1 MSIINSFKLEK
12 TAINQ
17 WITMESCPPAEA
29 LKERCTVDFVANAV
43 KRFGNVKV
51 LSAGVETGKPDWPDN
66 GHVVLEETS
75 PGGKPV
81 IINVWAPLNWNGRFI
96 GCLGGGLRT
105 FHMYEVLGRENRIA
119 MPRFV
124 LKNGFATANTDGG
137 VSGETF
143 AWGLDEKTKAVD
155 YELILNFGYR
165 STHSM
170 TVIAKAVVEALYG
183 ENIKYAYAQ
192 GASGGGRQSL
202 SEAQL
207 YPEDYDGI
215 WAVDPAINWAG
226 LFIGLLWPFAVM
238 NEEKHY
244 ITPSKLE
251 YYRAAAIA
259 ESGGRYDFIE
269 TADMPDFDPYKY
281 VGKEAADGTIT
292 EADARV
298 MKLIF
303 GGPKTRDGH
312 FLWYG
317 FRPGTRFWSTGI
329 LGAPGGVYIIETPD
343 GFRPQMNMLANG
355 YIGAW
360 LERNMD
366 WDWQNITYKKFE
378 ELWKQS
384 LRDYACLECNS
395 PDLYDMK
402 ERGTKLLLSHAVN
415 DDTIPS
421 DGTLDYYRRVQN
433 RMGGEEKTQNY
444 FRFFLSPGGGHTDLK
459 QPGLSFTLADGMIAL
474 MKWVEEGVAPEVIPG
489 VWYDFE
495 QGAEILTGEVPR
507 FRLDK
512 PNPGRNIKTA
522 PAYEKYLERLKNTET
537 ERSGGG
543 LNADSTIAEIMA
555 DEQGMAVLKEYLGA
569 ILDNPMFAQA
579 IGMKIGALKN
589 LMPVDSMKEKIAQ
602 AIAKLEALN
611 SEGGDTKEDRRYW

>member
-1 MSIINSFKLEK
+1 MNQFKLEK

-17 WITMESCPPAEA
+17 WITMEAGPPMDA
-29 LKERCTVDFVANAV
+29 LKERCTIDFVSNAV

-51 LSAGVETGKPDWPDN
+51 LSAVVETGKPDWPDN
-66 GHVVLEETS
+66 GHVVLEETC

-81 IINVWAPLNWNGRFI
+81 IINVWAPLNWNGRFL
-96 GCLGGGLRT
+96 GCLGGGIRT
-105 FHMYEVLGRENRIA
+105 LHLYEVLGRENRIA

-124 LKNGFATANTDGG
+124 LKNDFATANTDGG
-137 VSGETF
+137 VSGEVF
-143 AWGLDEKTKAVD
+143 SWGLDEKTKAVD
-155 YELILNFGYR
+155 YELILNLGYR

-170 TVIAKAVVEALYG
+170 TVIAKAVVEALYS
-183 ENIKYAYAQ
+183 EKINYAYAQ

-226 LFIGLLWPFAVM
+226 IFLGLLWPFAVM

-244 ITPSKLE
+244 ITPAKLE
-251 YYRAAAIA
+251 YYRTAAIT

-269 TADMPDFDPYKY
+269 TADPPDFDPYKY
-281 VGKEAADGTIT
+281 VGKEAADGAIT
-292 EADARV
+292 EADARI

-303 GGPKTRDGH
+303 DGPKARDGY

-317 FRPGTRFWSTGI
+317 YRPGTRFWSTGI
-329 LGAPGGVYIIETPD
+329 LGAPGGVYITETPD
-343 GFRPQMNMLANG
+343 GFRPQMNVMENG
-355 YIGAW
+355 FIGAW

-366 WDWQNITYKKFE
+366 WDWRNITYKKFE
-378 ELWKQS
+378 EMWKKS
-384 LRDYACLECNS
+384 LRDYACLECNN

-402 ERGTKLLLSHAVN
+402 ERGTKLLMSHAVN

-421 DGTLDYYRRVQN
+421 DGALDYYRRVQN
-433 RMGGEEKTQNY
+433 RMGGEEKTRDY

-459 QPGLSFTLADGMIAL
+459 QPGLSLTLADGMIAL
-474 MKWVEEGVAPEVIPG
+474 MKWVEEGIAPEVIPG

-495 QGAEILTGEVPR
+495 QGAEILTGEVHR

-512 PNPGRNIKTA
+512 PNPGRNIKTT
-522 PAYEKYLERLKNTET
+522 PAYEKYLERLKNAET
-537 ERSGGG
+537 VKADGG
-543 LNADSTIAEIMA
+543 LNADSTMAEIMA
-555 DEQGMAVLKEYLGA
+555 DERGMAVLKEYLGA

-579 IGMKIGALKN
+579 KGMKINALKN
-589 LMPVDSMKEKIAQ
+589 MMPVPGMKEKITQ
-602 AIAKLEALN
+602 VIAKLAELN
-611 SEGGDTKEDRRYW
+611 PEGGNTKEDRRYW